1 MSALTYPAVPSS
13 VSDPDTGP
21 TTAAFGAMF
30 LAKIAEGQAIVDKFA
45 QVREARNQLDKKIE
59 NGSTPEA
66 VQYRDTLARANSK
79 LTQIK
84 EDEKYDGQRAEIAEL
99 EAKIKVIKDAV
110 DADIKERSAKIRQLV
125 AKAKE
130 AAQIAEVGQ
139 VVTDVDPAQ
148 LAKDLTDVN
157 TIITGFKNLLQPENE
172 GLKGWRV
179 LSHGS
184 VTGNSAGEKPWNPRL
199 GAAKVNGNPV
209 APAKGKEF
217 PTLENVAEVIGV
229 DKGHLS
235 TNLQNLGTGGLR
247 VLSQEKETSF
257 VFEHNGTPVEV
268 TVIGRGN
275 AKGEEQEAA

>member
-1 MSALTYPAVPSS
+1 
-13 VSDPDTGP
+13 
-21 TTAAFGAMF
+21 MF
-30 LAKIAEGQAIVDKFA
+30 LAKIQEGQAIVDKFA

-66 VQYRDTLARANSK
+66 VAYRDTLARANTK

-84 EDEKYDGQRAEIAEL
+84 EDEKYNDQRAEIAEL
-99 EAKIKVIKDAV
+99 EAKIKVISDEMN
-110 DADIKERSAKIRQLV
+110 ADIKARSGKIRELV

-199 GAAKVNGNPV
+199 GNAKVNGNPV
-209 APAKGKEF
+209 APAKGKDY

-247 VLSQEKETSF
+247 VLSQEKETTF
-257 VFEHNGTPVEV
+257 TFEHNGTPVEV

>member
-1 MSALTYPAVPSS
+1 
-13 VSDPDTGP
+13 
-21 TTAAFGAMF
+21 MF

-45 QVREARNQLDKKIE
+45 QVREARNQLDKKVE

-66 VQYRDTLARANSK
+66 VQYRDTLARANTK

-84 EDEKYDGQRAEIAEL
+84 EDEKYNDQRAQIATL
-99 EAKIKVIKDAV
+99 EAQIKVIKDEV
-110 DADIKERSAKIRQLV
+110 DADIKARSGKIRELV

-139 VVTDVDPAQ
+139 VVTDVDPQQ

-157 TIITGFKNLLQPENE
+157 TIITGFRNLLLPENE

-179 LSHGS
+179 LAHGS
-184 VTGNSAGEKPWNPRL
+184 VTGNAAGEKPWNPRL
-199 GAAKVNGNPV
+199 HSAKVNGNPV

-217 PTLENVAEVIGV
+217 PTLENVASVIGV

-235 TNLQNLGTGGLR
+235 TNLQNKGTGGVR
-247 VLSQEKETSF
+247 VLSQDKETTF
-257 VFEHNGTPVEV
+257 TFDHNGTPVEV
-268 TVIGRGN
+268 TVLGRGN
-275 AKGEEQEAA
+275 AKDTETEEAEAA

>member
-1 MSALTYPAVPSS
+1 MSALTYPAVPAS

-66 VQYRDTLARANSK
+66 VQYRDTLARANTK

-84 EDEKYDGQRAEIAEL
+84 EDEKYDAQRAQIASL
-99 EAKIKVIKDAV
+99 EAAIRAIKDEV
-110 DADIKERSAKIRQLV
+110 DSDIKARSAKIRELV

-130 AAQIAEVGQ
+130 AAQVAEVGQ

-179 LSHGS
+179 LAHGS

-199 GAAKVNGNPV
+199 GAAKVNGSPV

-247 VLSQEKETSF
+247 VLSQDKETTF
-257 VFEHNGTPVEV
+257 TFEHNGTPVEV